1 MLIRTDNI
9 LEAVEAMPD
18 FRNASTVL
26 AYWSIGDEVPTHDF
40 IAKWHGSKRI
50 ALPVVLNHT
59 DMEFRLYDPDRMVR
73 GACNIYEPSKDCPLV
88 KPEEIEFAIIPGE
101 RFDVKGNRK
110 GHGNGYYD
118 RALPHI
124 RCKKVGIAP
133 SSKIVNHLNPEPWD
147 CPVDVVVSGL

>member
-26 AYWSIGDEVPTHDF
+26 AYGSIGDEVPTNDF
-40 IAKWHGSKRI
+40 IAKWHGAKRI

-73 GACNIYEPSKDCPLV
+73 GPFTICEPSKDCPLV

>member
-1 MLIRTDNI
+1 M
-9 LEAVEAMPD
+9 
-18 FRNASTVL
+18 
-26 AYWSIGDEVPTHDF
+26 
-40 IAKWHGSKRI
+40 
-50 ALPVVLNHT
+50 
-59 DMEFRLYDPDRMVR
+59 
-73 GACNIYEPSKDCPLV
+73 
-88 KPEEIEFAIIPGE
+88 
-101 RFDVKGNRK
+101 KGNRK